1 MNKKLIYNYH
11 SSNGRSS
18 SGIIILR
25 YRGGG
30 HKYLYRKINCKSR
43 IETRILTIEYDPNR
57 TSFICFTHSIKG
69 KKYFIL
75 YSRGIK
81 IGTLITTSNINIG
94 NSIVLEKISLGS
106 TIHNIEINLG
116 KGGQLVKSAGC
127 MSKIISKDGNSVSIK
142 LPSKKIS
149 SINSKCYASLGQVG
163 NLKVLNNNN
172 KNNKKAGYKRWIGK
186 KPKVRGTAMNA
197 VDHPHGGGKGKSSIG
212 KKKPS
217 TIWGYRKNKN

>member
-1 MNKKLIYNYH
+1 MHKKLIYNYH

-18 SGIIILR
+18 SGVIILR

-30 HKYLYRKINCKSR
+30 HKNLSRKINFKSR

-69 KKYFIL
+69 IKYFIL

-81 IGTLITTSNINIG
+81 IGTLITTNTINIG
-94 NSIVLEKISLGS
+94 NSLVLEKIPLGS
-106 TIHNIEINLG
+106 TIHNIEINFG

-127 MSKIISKDGNSVSIK
+127 MSKIISKDGKSVSIK
-142 LPSKKIS
+142 LPSKKIY

-172 KNNKKAGYKRWIGK
+172 KKAGYKRWIGR

-217 TIWGYRKNKN
+217 TIWGYRKNTKKL